1 MTTLSYCGTGG
12 TIPWNPPRARRPLNS
27 RPSTLREVAE
37 RARVSIKTASRV
49 ANAEARVAPE
59 TAARVQAAI
68 EALRYVPNLAARRLV
83 RRRSFV
89 LGVVYHNRSWNW
101 LNDVQRG
108 AIEAARARDYEILM
122 HPLQPDSEK
131 DRKLLRQ
138 VVEQGS
144 VDGWILTP
152 PCGDDAEIAAY
163 VLERGVPCVRIAPTR
178 REGAEPSVSASDFEG
193 AYAMGRHLV
202 SLGHERIAFVA
213 GGPEQRSSH
222 DRRAGFEQALREVGL
237 RLEEDDVFEG
247 DFSFESGLACGR
259 RLVAKALRP
268 TAVFACNDDMA
279 AGVLSAAHEAR
290 IEVPTALSVAG
301 FDDVELARQ
310 VWPPLTTV
318 RQPTARIAHEATN
331 LLIEALEG
339 RLDGPMHRVLGTTLV
354 VRASTAARCS

>member
-1 MTTLSYCGTGG
+1 M
-12 TIPWNPPRARRPLNS
+12 NS
-27 RPSTLREVAE
+27 RPSTLREVAA

-83 RRRSFV
+83 RRRSYV

-108 AIEAARARDYEILM
+108 AIEAARARDYEVLM
-122 HPLQPDSEK
+122 HPLQPESEQ
-131 DRKLLRQ
+131 DRRLLRQ

-163 VLERGVPCVRIAPTR
+163 ARERGVACVRIAPTC
-178 REGAEPSVSASDFEG
+178 REGDEPTISASDFEG
-193 AYAMGRHLV
+193 AQAMGRHLV
-202 SLGHERIAFVA
+202 GLGHERIAFVA
-213 GGPEQRSSH
+213 GDPEQRSSH
-222 DRRAGFEQALREVGL
+222 DRRAGFEQALRDAGR
-237 RLEEDDVFEG
+237 RLAKEDVFQG

-259 RLVAKALRP
+259 RLLAQATRP

-279 AGVLSAAHEAR
+279 AGLLSAAHEAR
-290 IEVPTALSVAG
+290 IEVPQALSVAG
-301 FDDVELARQ
+301 FDDVDLAHQ

-318 RQPTARIAHEATN
+318 RQPTARIAREATDM
-331 LLIEALEG
+331 LIDALEG
-339 RLDGPMHRVLGTTLV
+339 RLVGPMHRVLETTLIA
-354 VRASTAARCS
+354 RASTGARCS